1 MRGVMTGVQR
11 GGVRTGGGGGGGG
24 CVRQHVPSDSASLS
38 TSSMVM
44 RHPSEVSLA
53 PSLLPWLMS
62 PLLLMLPLLPPV
74 SWLAGSGEAD
84 GGDVQQPP
92 DGTRSDD
99 RLVPQQ
105 NHLSSEPRSSAARS
119 VFGTVQLADSAHGTG
134 GGAAGG
140 LGDRGGSLIGGDG
153 AT

>member
-1 MRGVMTGVQR
+1 MTGVQR

-53 PSLLPWLMS
+53 PSLLPWLRPPLLKL
-62 PLLLMLPLLPPV
+62 PLLLLV

-84 GGDVQQPP
+84 GGDAQQPP